1 MVFLPE
7 TVTTDA
13 LDPDQGSFDLDSNLK
28 LGMFCTIAIIGS
40 LHDSRVAYSTSP
52 IWSNLASAVV

>member
-52 IWSNLASAVV
+52 I